1 MNHRTYKSLII
12 EQVENMRDAGCEFTS
27 YDIKSAIP
35 RDIDIRMV
43 AGVIKGV
50 PGVVKVRNHSRQQV
64 TVWKAEHV

>member
-12 EQVENMRDAGCEFTS
+12 EQVEYMRDAGCEFTS

-43 AGVIKGV
+43 AGIIKGV
-50 PGVVKVRNHSRQQV
+50 PGVVKVRNSSRQQV
-64 TVWKAEHV
+64 TVWKAKHV